1 MGNRKSPDEVLL
13 DKFVQ
18 ILLDNN
24 AYEQADILQSMAD
37 AGEWAAGL
45 DYSMLYCND
54 LGIVP
59 DAGLLRSVLQS
70 PWCEKDSDADEI
82 AHKLLRKAQASI
94 AS

>member
-1 MGNRKSPDEVLL
+1 MSNKKSPDEVLL
-13 DKFVQ
+13 DKFVN

-45 DYSMLYCND
+45 DYSMLYCTD

-82 AHKLLRKAQASI
+82 GHALLKKAQASV